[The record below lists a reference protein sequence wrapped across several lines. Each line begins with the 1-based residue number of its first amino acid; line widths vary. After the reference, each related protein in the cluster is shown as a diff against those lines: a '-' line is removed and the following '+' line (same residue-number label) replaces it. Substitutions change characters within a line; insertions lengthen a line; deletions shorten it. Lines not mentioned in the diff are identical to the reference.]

1 MQRRP
6 PISSGRSAISL
17 ALPEST
23 ERNRR
28 ELPLQMAL
36 GSTMRALKGHAADET
51 LKVYNRARALLDETI
66 PAKQQMAV
74 LYGAWSVTVVRGD
87 CVAGLEIARQSLAL
101 AQSDDDPEAAAFA
114 SRMIGIALWLT
125 GSFEEAV
132 PHLERAVRL
141 YAPGSGNVT
150 DLRYS
155 QDHAVWALS
164 VLALVLWSL
173 GHPDRAAEAA
183 VRSLEWARAINHGMT
198 TGFSL
203 SFGSALWGFFRE
215 EPRPGGADADEA
227 LAILRG
233 ARSESLHF
241 VGAILLAGS
250 LRCAM
255 ENTTTASN

>member
-1 MQRRP
+1 
-6 PISSGRSAISL
+6 
-17 ALPEST
+17 
-23 ERNRR
+23 
-28 ELPLQMAL
+28 
-36 GSTMRALKGHAADET
+36 MRQD
-51 LKVYNRARALLDETI
+51 
-66 PAKQQMAV
+66 Q
-74 LYGAWSVTVVRGD
+74 
-87 CVAGLEIARQSLAL
+87 
-101 AQSDDDPEAAAFA
+101 
-114 SRMIGIALWLT
+114 
-125 GSFEEAV
+125 
-132 PHLERAVRL
+132 
-141 YAPGSGNVT
+141 GNVT

-233 ARSESLHF
+233 ARPESLHL

-255 ENTTTASN
+255 ENKTTASN